1 MTVEDMLEN
10 FTEPVFSSRVFIGRA
25 GYVGDH
31 SPYPDVESAIEEF
44 GDSEVD
50 SWCLGYDT
58 ISDDPAIYISVIA

>member
-10 FTEPVFSSRVFIGRA
+10 FTEPVFASRVFVGRA

-31 SPYPDVESAIEEF
+31 SPYPDAAAAIEAL
-44 GDSEVD
+44 GDCEVS